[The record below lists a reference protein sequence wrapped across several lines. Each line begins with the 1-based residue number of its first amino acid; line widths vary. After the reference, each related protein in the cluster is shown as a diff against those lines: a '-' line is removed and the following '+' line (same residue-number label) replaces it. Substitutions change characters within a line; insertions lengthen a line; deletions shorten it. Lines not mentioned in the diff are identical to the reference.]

1 MGIMDEMLYGI
12 LCENDFRKHGISKRG
27 QGLRGDLILIY
38 KTAVYHFLF
47 TSAKLSI

>member
-27 QGLRGDLILIY
+27 QGLRGYLILVCE
-38 KTAVYHFLF
+38 TAFYHFL
-47 TSAKLSI
+47 LRLLN